1 MIDITASERSIIQ
14 DFVHG
19 YSFRK
24 IRYISKLKVNKGYK
38 MVYIT
43 DNGDFLSIGP
53 TFENENDHY
62 KGLELSKNYTLEQ
75 LGVKS
80 R

>member
-1 MIDITASERSIIQ
+1 MIEITESERSIIQ
-14 DFVHG
+14 DFVNE

-24 IRYISKLKVNKGYK
+24 IKYISKLKVKKGYK

-53 TFENENDHY
+53 TFENENDCY
-62 KGLELSKNYTLEQ
+62 KGLELNRNYTLEQ

-80 R
+80 Q

>member
-1 MIDITASERSIIQ
+1 MIEITESERSIIQ
-14 DFVHG
+14 DFVNE
-19 YSFRK
+19 YSFSK
-24 IRYISKLKVNKGYK
+24 IKYISKLKVNKGYK

-53 TFENENDHY
+53 TFENENDYY

-80 R
+80 

>member
-1 MIDITASERSIIQ
+1 MIEITESERSIIQ
-14 DFVHG
+14 DFVNE

-24 IRYISKLKVNKGYK
+24 IIYISKLKVKRGYK

-62 KGLELSKNYTLEQ
+62 KGLELNRNYTLEQ

-80 R
+80 Q